1 MKIFPNAKLALTVS
15 VGTLLAGFVTNA
27 AAAPF
32 VPDFSAASFIP
43 GAAIN
48 HAYFPLLSAATYR
61 YEGHTVDED
70 GDPIVQAFEFSAP
83 AAGPTIL
90 GVQTTTRL
98 DRSFVDGLVVEDT
111 FDHFAQDSVGN
122 VWYMGEDVTNY
133 IYDGEDNLINTTSA
147 SSWRAGVNGALP
159 GFQMPADIS
168 LGFTYYQE
176 KADAD
181 QAIDQARTQGY
192 LDQVIVDFGTF
203 VDVLLVWEGSEIDP
217 GTGYKYYAR
226 GFGLILEDKHL
237 DLQLRVPEFS
247 QQLVSVTAVPLP
259 AGLPLLGSALLG
271 VLGWQRRV
279 ASRR

>member
-1 MKIFPNAKLALTVS
+1 VKLFPNYSARFVIPTGA
-15 VGTLLAGFVTNA
+15 LLASFVMNVT
-27 AAAPF
+27 AAPF

-48 HAYFPLLSAATYR
+48 HPYFPLLTTSTYR

-70 GDPIVQAFEFSAP
+70 GDPIVESFEFHAP

-111 FDHFAQDSVGN
+111 FDHFAQDTAGN

-133 IYDGEDNLINTTSA
+133 IYDSEDRLITTTSA

-159 GFQMPADIS
+159 GYQMPADTS
-168 LGFTYYQE
+168 LGVNYYQE

-181 QAIDQARTQGY
+181 QAVDQARTQGH
-192 LDQVIVDFGTF
+192 LDQVIVNFGTF
-203 VDVLLVWEGSEIDP
+203 HDVLMVWEGSEIDP
-217 GTGYKYYAR
+217 GQGYKYYAR

-237 DLQLRVPEFS
+237 DAQLRVPEFS
-247 QQLVSVTAVPLP
+247 QQLVSVTAVPIP
-259 AGLPLLGSALLG
+259 ASLPLLGSALLG
-271 VLGWQRRV
+271 VFGLRQR
-279 ASRR
+279 AKS